1 MTTNI
6 NTILGWFKTGK
17 KPTQTQFWASWQSFW
32 HKDEMIPQ
40 SSITN
45 LVSTLDA
52 KVEKSQFE
60 THKSDKI
67 AHADL
72 FETKEDKAQKGL
84 ADGYAPLDSF
94 AKLTSQYLDIVNDL
108 VSGGSNSLL
117 SAEQGVVLQN
127 QIKSINIL
135 LASDNIN
142 LDTLQKIVNAIEAV
156 QVLLSTILVNDLT
169 TGGTTKALTAEM
181 GKTLKVLI
189 DSLTTIISEKEP
201 LITGGETGQY
211 YDYNKTWQSIPTVDI
226 SGKQDI
232 VNQIEVGT
240 SQPAQVSW
248 QGKTVIFTASCT
260 ITIPVSL
267 IDSYIFNGITLP
279 GVTINWVITTP
290 NIWLFG
296 TPSATTEKQIFTLT
310 KRGSTNSILLLG
322 V

>member
-17 KPTQTQFWASWQSFW
+17 KPTQAQFWASWQSFW

-40 SSITN
+40 SSINNLTN
-45 LVSTLDA
+45 VLNA
-52 KVEKSQFE
+52 KVETDQFE
-60 THKSDKI
+60 AHKTDKS
-67 AHADL
+67 AHTAL

-94 AKLTSQYLDIVNDL
+94 AKLASQYLDIVNDL
-108 VSGGSNSLL
+108 VSGGSTSLL

-142 LDTLQKIVNAIEAV
+142 LDTLQKIADAIKAV
-156 QVLLSTILVNDLT
+156 QVSLSTILVNDLI

-181 GKTLKVLI
+181 GKTLKIMI
-189 DSLTTIISEKEP
+189 DSLTTIISGKEP
-201 LITGGETGQY
+201 LINGGLAGQY
-211 YDYNKTWQSIPTVDI
+211 YDYNKTWQPIPTTDI

-232 VNQIEVGT
+232 ACQIEVET
-240 SQPAQVSW
+240 SQLAQASW
-248 QGKTVIFTASCT
+248 HGKTVVFTTSCT
-260 ITIPVSL
+260 ITIPGVL
-267 IDSYIFNGITLP
+267 VNSYVFNGIILP
-279 GVTINWVITTP
+279 GVTVNWVIITP
-290 NIWLFG
+290 HTWLFD
-296 TPSATTEKQIFTLT
+296 TPLATTEKQIFTLM
-310 KRGSTNSILLLG
+310 KRGSTNGILLLG

>member
-1 MTTNI
+1 
-6 NTILGWFKTGK
+6 
-17 KPTQTQFWASWQSFW
+17 
-32 HKDEMIPQ
+32 MIPQ

-52 KVEKSQFE
+52 KVETDQFE
-60 THKSDKI
+60 AHKTDKS
-67 AHADL
+67 AHTTL
-72 FETKEDKAQKGL
+72 FEAKEDKAQKGF

-94 AKLTSQYLDIVNDL
+94 AKLASQYLDIVNDL
-108 VSGGSNSLL
+108 VSGGSTSLL

-142 LDTLQKIVNAIEAV
+142 LDTLQKIADAIKAV
-156 QVLLSTILVNDLT
+156 QVSLSTILVNDLI

-189 DSLTTIISEKEP
+189 DSLTTIISGKEP

-240 SQPAQVSW
+240 SQPAQASW

-260 ITIPVSL
+260 ITIPASL